1 MTMLWLY
8 LDFVL
13 TDLDDFKSKDNFKQ
27 KRECNSAQF
36 NLYWFF
42 FLWEPIVPPLPSP
55 ARPWKIPWKYLVLP
69 YLRVRKVFDTE
80 LWENCAES
88 LVAESHVLVNYLTS
102 LDASIQIMEEI
113 FDKEYMEVKVVKL
126 VELSNSTGFPTRLK
140 ETNSLS
146 VWPESM

>member
-1 MTMLWLY
+1 M
-8 LDFVL
+8 
-13 TDLDDFKSKDNFKQ
+13 
-27 KRECNSAQF
+27 
-36 NLYWFF
+36 
-42 FLWEPIVPPLPSP
+42 WEPIVPPLPPP
-55 ARPWKIPWKYLVLP
+55 ARPWKIPWKYFFLP

-102 LDASIQIMEEI
+102 LDTSLQIMEEI

-126 VELSNSTGFPTRLK
+126 VELSNSTGFPTRLI